1 LPNLY
6 GGSDYGWLRMMCAA
20 AGGRCIARRTMI
32 ADALRGLLRLQA
44 ERRRWQDQRQQAE
57 ERYEIMQL
65 YFHSHGLDAAMEA
78 KDTRAANFFAAS
90 ILF

>member
-6 GGSDYGWLRMMCAA
+6 GGRDYGWLRMMCAA

-32 ADALRGLLRLQA
+32 ADALRGLVRLQA

-57 ERYEIMQL
+57 ERYEIMQP
-65 YFHSHGLDAAMEA
+65 YFHSRGLDSAMEA

>member
-1 LPNLY
+1 
-6 GGSDYGWLRMMCAA
+6 
-20 AGGRCIARRTMI
+20 MI

-57 ERYEIMQL
+57 ERYETMQL
-65 YFHSHGLDAAMEA
+65 YFHSRELDAAMEA